1 MTCGIY
7 GVFPTCYKVTS
18 ALKPVHK
25 RASTNGGFADVW
37 RYIDEQNH
45 DLVFAVKHIR
55 ASQEDA
61 ERIQKVWRLF
71 TRN

>member
-1 MTCGIY
+1 MLE
-7 GVFPTCYKVTS
+7 S
-18 ALKPVHK
+18 VHK
-25 RASTNGGFADVW
+25 RASTSGGFADVW
-37 RYIDEQNH
+37 EYADKKNK

-61 ERIQKVWRLF
+61 EKIKKVWCFF